1 MKKQLNADAYI
12 LGLELTVKT
21 LSNRIKELEETL
33 NNERAQSEKSAE
45 VMKKRIAVLE
55 ADIKR
60 GEIEK
65 HAVKGNSI

>member
-33 NNERAQSEKSAE
+33 NNEQIGRASCRER
-45 VMKKRIAVLE
+45 V
-55 ADIKR
+55 
-60 GEIEK
+60 
-65 HAVKGNSI
+65 

>member
-1 MKKQLNADAYI
+1 MCIRD
-12 LGLELTVKT
+12 
-21 LSNRIKELEETL
+21 RL

-45 VMKKRIAVLE
+45 AMKKRIAVLE

-65 HAVKGNSI
+65 NAVRGNSI

>member
-45 VMKKRIAVLE
+45 VMKKRIDVLE

-65 HAVKGNSI
+65 NAVKGNSI

>member
-12 LGLELTVKT
+12 LGLEPTVKT

-45 VMKKRIAVLE
+45 AMKKRIAVLE

-65 HAVKGNSI
+65 NAVKGNSI

>member
-65 HAVKGNSI
+65 NAVKGNSI

>member
-45 VMKKRIAVLE
+45 AMKKRIAVLE

-65 HAVKGNSI
+65 NAVRGNSI

>member
-65 HAVKGNSI
+65 NAGKGNSI

>member
-45 VMKKRIAVLE
+45 AMKKRIAVPE

-65 HAVKGNSI
+65 NAVRGNSI

>member
-33 NNERAQSEKSAE
+33 NNERRSKR
-45 VMKKRIAVLE
+45 KKRGSHEKAHCRSGSGYK
-55 ADIKR
+55 KR
-60 GEIEK
+60 GNREK
-65 HAVKGNSI
+65 RG